1 MAEQP
6 ISKGLEFQQQLRG
19 ALKDLEDAIVR
30 REHKK
35 LLDNKISLQKDVDT
49 ARDRVMKVVVDGVT
63 KGVKS

>member
-1 MAEQP
+1 MAEPP

-35 LLDNKISLQKDVDT
+35 LLGTKVSLQQDVDT
-49 ARDRVMKVVVDGVT
+49 ARNRVMKVVVDGVT
-63 KGVKS
+63 KGVK

>member
-19 ALKDLEDAIVR
+19 ALQDLEDAIVR

-35 LLDNKISLQKDVDT
+35 LLETKVSLQQDVDT

-63 KGVKS
+63 KGVK